1 LEELRHVVRVKR
13 LELLALVAVS
23 DDTEQVAVGP
33 ESDEERARNVIFD
46 LLGAAVSLACGRC
59 CRPRG
64 WRGRFAGT
72 MVRPVTTN
80 ELRSLEARWRVG
92 DITDG
97 DLHSVADSLLAKGE
111 DHSDVVAGT
120 ITPLEATRRADAI
133 NRRTDYRYAE
143 PLKWADFYE
152 ELEYLDSSGLSY
164 LGRDRASIE
173 ADIMALARS
182 TLAS

>member
-1 LEELRHVVRVKR
+1 
-13 LELLALVAVS
+13 
-23 DDTEQVAVGP
+23 
-33 ESDEERARNVIFD
+33 
-46 LLGAAVSLACGRC
+46 
-59 CRPRG
+59 
-64 WRGRFAGT
+64 

-80 ELRSLEARWRVG
+80 ELRSLEACWRVG
-92 DITDG
+92 DITEG

-111 DHSDVVAGT
+111 DHEALIDLFVLDRAELRWRGADAFETLLRAWGGGTMKDDEAVRIFMREIASDVVAGT

-143 PLKWADFYE
+143 PLEWADFYE

-173 ADIMALARS
+173 ADIMALAPS